1 MGLYLT
7 PERCKEGAPSG
18 RVSLLDVYG
27 LREFANSVAR
37 QDPESGAKRKLRK
50 SYKNHIADLP
60 GKQPI
65 PGQGETQWTLID
77 AAMRPAPQHLDDCL
91 KSLEFSNDLLAKVK
105 LQKSTTPIPN
115 FDPKLLAAPGVSA
128 GRDLSNPASPQ
139 AVASPR
145 AASPSTDDLLRLEKR
160 KRKEA
165 LPFEKRRRV

>member
-7 PERCKEGAPSG
+7 PERCEEGAPTG
-18 RVSLLDVYG
+18 RVSLLDIYG

-77 AAMRPAPQHLDDCL
+77 AAMCPAPHNLDDCL
-91 KSLEFSNDLLAKVK
+91 KRLEFSDDQLAKLK
-105 LQKSTTPIPN
+105 LQKSAAPIPN
-115 FDPKLLAAPGVSA
+115 FDPKLLAAPGVLS
-128 GRDLSNPASPQ
+128 GRGPSNPASPQ
-139 AVASPR
+139 AAASPR
-145 AASPSTDDLLRLEKR
+145 ASSTGTDDLLRLEKR
-160 KRKEA
+160 KRKEV
-165 LPFEKRRRV
+165 LSFEKRRRV